1 MLRYRAWTAAM
12 FFFFYIMFVMTV
24 RPGLLFFSSIP
35 SPLPR
40 GLCTLSLIYYMPY
53 PRPYCTTYAH
63 ISTC

>member
-1 MLRYRAWTAAM
+1 M
-12 FFFFYIMFVMTV
+12 IV

-40 GLCTLSLIYYMPY
+40 GLCAFSPIYYMPY
-53 PRPYCTTYAH
+53 PRPYCTTYVC